1 MIASLLSLLIPL
13 AGVVA
18 DGGGG
23 GGAVFTVSSPDMADG
38 KVARSQFANVMG
50 GGGDNISP
58 QIEWRGAPA
67 GAKSFVVT
75 MYDPDAPTGS
85 GWWHWVVA
93 NIPASASSLPRG
105 AGTNPAGLPLG
116 AVQVNTD
123 TGMPGYGGPLPSP
136 GQAHRYVITVT
147 ALDVERLELPPTAT
161 PALLAFMAL
170 GHTVG
175 KASFTAQ
182 GSR

>member
-1 MIASLLSLLIPL
+1 MLEIITSLLLPL
-13 AGVVA
+13 AGIVA

-23 GGAVFTVSSPDMADG
+23 AAAFAVSSPDMADG
-38 KVARSQFANVMG
+38 KVARAQFANIMG
-50 GGGDNISP
+50 GPGDNISP

-67 GAKSFVVT
+67 SAKSFVVT

-93 NIPASASSLPRG
+93 NIPSTANALARG
-105 AGTNPAGLPLG
+105 AGTNPASLPAG

-123 TGMPGYGGPLPSP
+123 MGVPGYGGPLPPP
-136 GQAHRYVITVT
+136 GQTHRYVITVT
-147 ALDVERLELPPTAT
+147 ALDVPRLDLPPTAT
-161 PALLAFMAL
+161 PALLAFMML

-175 KASFTAQ
+175 KATFTAQ